1 MILTYENVDIC
12 HDKRPILSHCNLQIA
27 EGEMVYIEGAVGSG
41 KTTLLHTIY
50 GELKP
55 FAGKAVVL
63 ETDLMKL
70 RTSKL
75 PELRRKIGMDFQDF
89 YFLTDKTV
97 GENLDFVLKAT
108 GWKSRKERL
117 QRIEE
122 VLQMVGMETKG
133 YKMPHELSGGEQQR
147 IVIARAILNKPD
159 IILADEPTGNL
170 DPETGKQIVELLRT
184 IRDDGSAIVMSTHN
198 HQFLDLYPGRVY
210 RCDTHKVTE
219 ETLEQPHPN
228 CSPIIDSTDHVL
240 SD

>member
-108 GWKSRKERL
+108 GWNDRTSADAASSKCWSRWACR
-117 QRIEE
+117 RRSTSIHMSSPA
-122 VLQMVGMETKG
+122 VR
-133 YKMPHELSGGEQQR
+133 S
-147 IVIARAILNKPD
+147 
-159 IILADEPTGNL
+159 
-170 DPETGKQIVELLRT
+170 
-184 IRDDGSAIVMSTHN
+184 SA
-198 HQFLDLYPGRVY
+198 
-210 RCDTHKVTE
+210 
-219 ETLEQPHPN
+219 
-228 CSPIIDSTDHVL
+228 
-240 SD
+240 

>member
-108 GWKSRKERL
+108 GWNDKD
-117 QRIEE
+117 QRRCRIIE
-122 VLQMVGMETKG
+122 VLEQVGMPEKINFHT
-133 YKMPHELSGGEQQR
+133 YELSGGEKQR
-147 IVIARAILNKPD
+147 VSIARAILNHPALV
-159 IILADEPTGNL
+159 LADEPTCNL
-170 DPETGKQIVELLRT
+170 DTQSGEAIMRLLYSLHEKGT
-184 IRDDGSAIVMSTHN
+184 TVIITTHN
-198 HQFLDLYPGRVY
+198 QAWPEEYPGTVY
-210 RCDTHKVTE
+210 VCQGGTISKKE
-219 ETLEQPHPN
+219 K
-228 CSPIIDSTDHVL
+228 
-240 SD
+240 